1 MGTTTTSDVRAVA
14 DLCEGVSDACDAVG
28 TGLLITGVGA
38 AAGSALYKTGTIAG
52 SVGDVINIGVD
63 LYEGKYKSAFVRFGN
78 SVVTIPLVN
87 KIHKMSNYADLYIK
101 KAVDKLTDVFVNKTI
116 ESFE

>member
-1 MGTTTTSDVRAVA
+1 MRAVA
-14 DLCEGVSDACDAVG
+14 DYCEYVSDACDAAG
-28 TGLLITGVGA
+28 TGFLIAGAGTLNGAVA
-38 AAGSALYKTGTIAG
+38 AAGIALYKAGTIAG
-52 SVGDVINIGVD
+52 SVSDAINIGVD
-63 LYEGKYKSAFVRFGN
+63 FYEGKYKNAFVRFGN